1 LKHTTL
7 ANLVA
12 SRICHDLINPIGA
25 THNGIELLALDPNV
39 PKGLEFDLITASLN
53 DAKARVEFCRL
64 VFGAAAAD
72 MTVTSATFRSLMSN
86 IFDQKRYGMTWG
98 LPDTIDR
105 ALAKRLGLSMLC
117 IEQQMPRGAN
127 ISISAD
133 QIIAETPHARD
144 ILPQWGHVKNA
155 QASPILQ
162 GRDVQFAVLG
172 AVVGYD
178 PSVIIDLHPQRVEL
192 GLR

>member
-105 ALAKRLGLSMLC
+105 GWACLC
-117 IEQQMPRGAN
+117 CASNNKCRVGPIYQYPPIRSLLKHHM
-127 ISISAD
+127 
-133 QIIAETPHARD
+133 HA
-144 ILPQWGHVKNA
+144 IFYPNGTMEKC
-155 QASPILQ
+155 
-162 GRDVQFAVLG
+162 
-172 AVVGYD
+172 
-178 PSVIIDLHPQRVEL
+178 PSQSHIT
-192 GLR
+192 GT

>member
-1 LKHTTL
+1 MKHSTL

-39 PKGLEFDLITASLN
+39 PKGMEFELITASLN
-53 DAKARVEFCRL
+53 DAKARVEFCRM
-64 VFGAAAAD
+64 VVGAAAQD
-72 MTVTSATFRSLMSN
+72 MTVDTATFRSLMSK
-86 IFDQKRYGMTWG
+86 IFDQKRYDITWD

-117 IEQQMPRGAN
+117 IEQQMPRGASIT
-127 ISISAD
+127 ISPDHISAD
-133 QIIAETPHARD
+133 TQHSRD
-144 ILPQWGHVKNA
+144 ILPQWDHVSDA
-155 QASPILQ
+155 QASPMLQ

-172 AVVGYD
+172 DTVGYD
-178 PSVIIDLHPQRVEL
+178 PTVIADLRPQRIEL
-192 GLR
+192 RLG

>member
-1 LKHTTL
+1 MKHTTL

-117 IEQQMPRGAN
+117 IEQ
-127 ISISAD
+127 
-133 QIIAETPHARD
+133 
-144 ILPQWGHVKNA
+144 
-155 QASPILQ
+155 
-162 GRDVQFAVLG
+162 
-172 AVVGYD
+172 
-178 PSVIIDLHPQRVEL
+178 
-192 GLR
+192 